1 MVAPPTRP
9 DLSQTYR
16 RLHRVS
22 THSVAHPSRQPRR
35 SGLRSSHVGTEGRRG
50 DDVAANYGL
59 SKDMT
64 ALSLV
69 SSQLCYEVVHTTPAR
84 GSHARGGH
92 QEDSAQLG
100 GVTNPFRSSIVEDLE
115 GLVQSRVEGNSP
127 PQLTKTS
134 PTPSP
139 SNTIGHSPPI
149 TISQRAGSTL
159 PSHAA
164 LSVSPPAKSSHS
176 GSSSYI
182 TPDHPSPD
190 NLDRRNSSTSAD
202 VSPDTFVFKTPQ
214 ASFGEVKALFP
225 QQDSSPPAKKD
236 GERKEQDGVHGS
248 FQEEVP
254 PSQHT
259 HQHRPGVSDEP
270 QVRCSYQHSVVS
282 DLPSLPPSPS
292 HPSLFHPFTLP
303 PSPSH
308 PSLFHPFTLTP
319 PSLSLSLL
327 PLSPF
332 PPHTPSLPRR
342 TTCRSVA
349 SSCCGALTLPL
360 FCWVATSWQRVQ
372 MKSFQL

>member
-1 MVAPPTRP
+1 MYLFPVYLTGEELAVVAPPTHP

-16 RLHRVS
+16 RLRRVS
-22 THSVAHPSRQPRR
+22 THSSAHPSHQSRR
-35 SGLRSSHVGTEGRRG
+35 SGLRSSHVGTGGRRG
-50 DDVAANYGL
+50 EDVADGL
-59 SKDMT
+59 SQDMT
-64 ALSLV
+64 SLSLV

-84 GSHARGGH
+84 GSQVTGGQ
-92 QEDSAQLG
+92 QEDSAQQS
-100 GVTNPFRSSIVEDLE
+100 GVTNWSRSSMVEDLE
-115 GLVQSRVEGNSP
+115 SLVQSRVEGNSP

-159 PSHAA
+159 PPHAA

-202 VSPDTFVFKTPQ
+202 VSPDMFAFKTPQ

-225 QQDSSPPAKKD
+225 PQDSSPQAQKD
-236 GERKEQDGVHGS
+236 GERKEQDSVHDS

-282 DLPSLPPSPS
+282 ILPPSLPSSFTLSP
-292 HPSLFHPFTLP
+292 HTLP
-303 PSPSH
+303 PS
-308 PSLFHPFTLTP
+308 LGEP
-319 PSLSLSLL
+319 P
-327 PLSPF
+327 
-332 PPHTPSLPRR
+332 
-342 TTCRSVA
+342 A
-349 SSCCGALTLPL
+349 E
-360 FCWVATSWQRVQ
+360 VQ
-372 MKSFQL
+372 CPTAAVL